1 MKNQRLVSSKLLD
14 RKWREQE
21 QMIHK
26 RKLREVKS
34 AIRTV
39 QKKPYA
45 PSITM
50 RNAKKDAMLE
60 RKCHDTPI
68 DSFCGRPLY

>member
-21 QMIHK
+21 QLIHK
-26 RKLREVKS
+26 RKLRDVQS
-34 AIRTV
+34 AIRTH
-39 QKKPYA
+39 QKKPYQ

-50 RNAKKDAMLE
+50 RNAKKDANLE
-60 RKCHDTPI
+60 RKFHQFLTAI
-68 DSFCGRPLY
+68 